1 MGWEQRRGRS
11 YYYRS
16 VRSDGRVTK
25 EYLGSGPAAELAA
38 TLDGRRREER
48 ANQRRRVA
56 DERARWVD
64 LEQPTADLE
73 GLTNRL
79 AAAALLLAG
88 YHRHDRGEWRR
99 RR

>member
-1 MGWEQRRGRS
+1 MGWEQRRSRS

-16 VRSDGRVTK
+16 VRSEGRVTK
-25 EYLGSGPAAELAA
+25 EYLGSGPAADMAA
-38 TLDGRRREER
+38 TIDARQREQRTARRRR
-48 ANQRRRVA
+48 AA
-56 DERARWVD
+56 EERARW
-64 LEQPTADLE
+64 ADLE
-73 GLTNRL
+73 RPTSELDDLADRL